1 MTEQFKL
8 NDFLELEYTGRT
20 QDNKIFDTNVPEEA
34 SKLGLDKVA
43 GIKIICLGQS
53 MILKAID
60 DFLLGKD
67 LGKYTLTLEPEQAFG
82 FRQPSL
88 VKIMP
93 MSVFQK
99 QQVYPQPGMVFS
111 FDNALGKVSSVS
123 GGRVIVDFNN
133 PLASK
138 QIIYELEIKKLVS
151 SQEEKIKA
159 LMIAFF
165 QQEFPFRIQE
175 NKLVIE
181 TKNNFSKFVVLF
193 KDKFKEILNLEL
205 EVEEKIEEVAN
216 KSEKPLETADKNGKS
231 TIPPTA

>member
-1 MTEQFKL
+1 MKPNSSKKFKIIFCWLIFLFLVFSSLKPVLSQVEPGTLDILKNVANRAGYETETPQDPVMIIIKVVNYLLTLVGVLFVLMIIYGGLMWMTGGAT
-8 NDFLELEYTGRT
+8 DFLW
-20 QDNKIFDTNVPEEA
+20 
-34 SKLGLDKVA
+34 LGGA
-43 GIKIICLGQS
+43 
-53 MILKAID
+53 
-60 DFLLGKD
+60 
-67 LGKYTLTLEPEQAFG
+67 
-82 FRQPSL
+82 
-88 VKIMP
+88 
-93 MSVFQK
+93 
-99 QQVYPQPGMVFS
+99 
-111 FDNALGKVSSVS
+111 
-123 GGRVIVDFNN
+123 
-133 PLASK
+133 
-138 QIIYELEIKKLVS
+138 